1 MIKLKTLTIK
11 NFMSVGAATQVVK
24 LDQPGLTLVLG
35 NNLDLGGEGSR
46 NGTGKTTIINALSFV
61 LFGDA
66 ITNIKRDNLINKT
79 NQKNMNVTCEFEV
92 NGHSYR
98 VERGRKPNHFKFICD
113 DQVVNEKD
121 TDEAQGENRLTQDEI
136 NRIFGMSH
144 GLFKH
149 LVALNTYN
157 MPFLAMKP
165 TEQRE
170 LIEELLGITQLSD
183 KADRLKEQIRLTKAD
198 ITNEEARIEAV
209 KKSNERIEET
219 IRKFK
224 IKSTAWEE
232 DKEKQIKQLEQAVN
246 ELKQTDIDKELEQ
259 HKALAEWKEKSQELT
274 TLNKQLDYDVREE
287 QSLETT
293 LENLREELKSLEE
306 EVCPTCKQSLHDVKD
321 HEKIA
326 ANTKNNITHT
336 EEKHIHIQKNMTH
349 TKNRIHTLG
358 DIGPK
363 PVTFYDDIDKAYGHK
378 QNLSSL
384 QQDLDRFNT
393 QENPHTE
400 QIETLKSK
408 NIEQIDY
415 TMMNNLT
422 KLKEHQEFLYR
433 LLTSKDSFIR
443 KKIIDQNLNYLNS
456 RLNTY
461 LTDLGLP
468 HEVVFQSD
476 LGVEITELGR
486 ELDFDNL
493 SRGERNRLILGLS
506 WAFRDIY
513 ESTNVPINLLFID
526 ELIDSG
532 MDTQGVE
539 SSMAILKKLTRER
552 QKNVFLISHKDELT
566 GRVNSIMNV
575 VKENGFTSFGEDFE
589 VVSVH

>member
-1 MIKLKTLTIK
+1 MIKLKALTIK

-79 NQKNMNVTCEFEV
+79 NQKGMNVSLEFEV
-92 NGHSYR
+92 NGHNYR
-98 VERGRKPNHFKFICD
+98 IERGRKPNHFKFIVD
-113 DQVVNEKD
+113 DEVVNEKD

-136 NRIFGMSH
+136 NRVFGMSH
-144 GLFKH
+144 ALFKN
-149 LVALNTYN
+149 VIALNTYN

-170 LIEELLGITQLSD
+170 VIEELLGITQLSN
-183 KADRLKEQIRLTKAD
+183 KSDRLKEQIRLTKED
-198 ITNEEARIEAV
+198 IRGEELRIDAV
-209 KKSNERIEET
+209 KASNEKIEGT
-219 IRKFK
+219 IRNFR
-224 IKSTAWEE
+224 IKSTAWEDQH
-232 DKEKQIKQLEQAVN
+232 DKKLKELSTAIT
-246 ELKQTDIDKELEQ
+246 ELKQIDVEHELEQ
-259 HKALAEWKEKSQELT
+259 HKKLDEWKEKQQEILG
-274 TLNKQLDYDVREE
+274 LRKQLDYDVRESN
-287 QSLETT
+287 SLTSQIDK
-293 LENLREELKSLEE
+293 LNENISALEE
-306 EVCPTCKQSLHDVKD
+306 KTCPMCEQKIHDNTS
-321 HEKIA
+321 HEKIMS
-326 ANTKNNITHT
+326 NTKESISTNTDSLKQLQEAIVHT
-336 EEKHIHIQKNMTH
+336 EK
-349 TKNRIHTLG
+349 RIT
-358 DIGPK
+358 DIGEPGVK
-363 PVTFYDDIDKAYGHK
+363 PVTSYNDHDDAYKHK
-378 QNLSSL
+378 QNLDNLVS
-384 QQDLDRFNT
+384 DYDRIKDE
-393 QENPHTE
+393 QNPHIE
-400 QIETLKSK
+400 QIETLRSQ
-408 NIEQIDY
+408 NIEEIDY
-415 TMMNNLT
+415 SMINQLT

-443 KKIIDQNLNYLNS
+443 KKIIDQNLAYLNG
-456 RLNTY
+456 RLNHY
-461 LTDLGLP
+461 LEDLGLP
-468 HEVVFQSD
+468 HEVIFRSD
-476 LGVEITELGR
+476 LSVEITELGR

-506 WAFRDIY
+506 WAFRDIF
-513 ESTNVPINLLFID
+513 ESTNSPVNLLFID

-539 SSMAILKKLTRER
+539 SSMAILKKMTRER

-575 VKENGFTSFGEDFE
+575 VKENGFTSFGKDFE

>member
-79 NQKNMNVTCEFEV
+79 NQKGMNVTCEFDV
-92 NGHSYR
+92 NGHSYK

-157 MPFLAMKP
+157 MPFLGMKP

-183 KADRLKEQIRLTKAD
+183 KADRLKEQIRLSKAD
-198 ITNEEARIEAV
+198 IVNEEARTDAV
-209 KKSNERIEET
+209 KKSNERIEDT

-224 IKSTAWEE
+224 IKSTAWQD
-232 DKEKQIKQLEQAVN
+232 DKEKKSKQLEQAIT
-246 ELKQTDIDKELEQ
+246 ELQHINIEEEIEQ
-259 HKALAEWKEKSQELT
+259 HKALVEWKEKSQDIN

-293 LENLREELKSLEE
+293 LENLREELASLEE
-306 EVCPTCKQSLHDVKD
+306 QVCPTCKQSLHEVKD

-349 TKNRIHTLG
+349 TKNRIQEIG
-358 DIGPK
+358 DIGSK
-363 PVTFYDDIDKAYGHK
+363 PATLYEDIDKAYGHK

-384 QQDLDRFNT
+384 QQDFDRLST
-393 QENPHTE
+393 EENPHTE

-408 NIEQIDY
+408 NIEELDY
-415 TMMNNLT
+415 TLMNNLT

-456 RLNTY
+456 RLNMY

-468 HEVVFQSD
+468 HEVIFQSD

-539 SSMAILKKLTRER
+539 ASMAILKRLTRER
-552 QKNVFLISHKDELT
+552 QKNVFLISHKDELA

-589 VVSVH
+589 VVSIH

>member
-1 MIKLKTLTIK
+1 MIKLKALTIK

-79 NQKNMNVTCEFEV
+79 NQKGMNVSLEFEV
-92 NGHSYR
+92 NGHNYR
-98 VERGRKPNHFKFICD
+98 IERGRKPNHFKFIVD
-113 DQVVNEKD
+113 DEVVNEKD

-136 NRIFGMSH
+136 NRVFGMSH
-144 GLFKH
+144 ALFKN
-149 LVALNTYN
+149 VIALNTYN

-170 LIEELLGITQLSD
+170 VIEELLGITQLSN
-183 KADRLKEQIRLTKAD
+183 KSDRLKEQIRLTKED
-198 ITNEEARIEAV
+198 IRGEELRIDAV
-209 KKSNERIEET
+209 KASNEKIEGT
-219 IRKFK
+219 IRNFR
-224 IKSTAWEE
+224 IKSTAWEDQH
-232 DKEKQIKQLEQAVN
+232 DKKLKELSTAIT
-246 ELKQTDIDKELEQ
+246 ELKQIDVEHELEQ
-259 HKALAEWKEKSQELT
+259 HKKLDEWKEKQQEILG
-274 TLNKQLDYDVREE
+274 LKKQLDYDVRESN
-287 QSLETT
+287 SLTSQIDK
-293 LENLREELKSLEE
+293 LNENISALEE
-306 EVCPTCKQSLHDVKD
+306 KTCPMCEQKIHDNTS
-321 HEKIA
+321 HEKIMS
-326 ANTKNNITHT
+326 NTKESISTNTDSLKQLQEAIVHT
-336 EEKHIHIQKNMTH
+336 EK
-349 TKNRIHTLG
+349 RIT
-358 DIGPK
+358 DIGEPGVK
-363 PVTFYDDIDKAYGHK
+363 PVTSYNDHDDAYKHK
-378 QNLSSL
+378 QNLDNLVS
-384 QQDLDRFNT
+384 DYDRIKDE
-393 QENPHTE
+393 QNPHIE
-400 QIETLKSK
+400 QIETLRSQ
-408 NIEQIDY
+408 NIEEIDY
-415 TMMNNLT
+415 SMINQLT

-443 KKIIDQNLNYLNS
+443 KKIIDQNLAYLNG
-456 RLNTY
+456 RLNHY
-461 LTDLGLP
+461 LEDLGLP
-468 HEVVFQSD
+468 HEVIFRSD
-476 LGVEITELGR
+476 LSVEITELGR

-506 WAFRDIY
+506 WAFRDIF
-513 ESTNVPINLLFID
+513 ESTNSPVNLLFID

-539 SSMAILKKLTRER
+539 SSMAILKKMTRER

-575 VKENGFTSFGEDFE
+575 VKENGFTSFGKDFE

>member
-1 MIKLKTLTIK
+1 
-11 NFMSVGAATQVVK
+11 MSVGAATQVVK

-157 MPFLAMKP
+157 MPFLGMKP

-183 KADRLKEQIRLTKAD
+183 KADRLKEQVRLTKAD
-198 ITNEEARIEAV
+198 ITNEEARIDAV

-224 IKSTAWEE
+224 IKSTAWQE
-232 DKEKQIKQLEQAVN
+232 DKEKQIKQLDQAIN
-246 ELKQTDIDKELEQ
+246 ELKQTDIEQEIKQ
-259 HKALAEWKEKSQELT
+259 HKALVLWKEKSQELN

-293 LENLREELKSLEE
+293 LENLRGELADLEE
-306 EVCPTCKQSLHDVKD
+306 AVCPTCKQGMHEVKD

-349 TKNRIHTLG
+349 TKNRIQELG
-358 DIGPK
+358 EIGPK
-363 PVTFYDDIDKAYGHK
+363 PETFYEDMDKAYGHK

-384 QQDLDRFNT
+384 QQDYDRLNA
-393 QENPHTE
+393 EDNPHTE
-400 QIETLKSK
+400 QIETLQSK
-408 NIEQIDY
+408 NIEELDY

-456 RLNTY
+456 RLNMY
-461 LTDLGLP
+461 LTELGLP
-468 HEVVFQSD
+468 HEVIFQSD

-513 ESTNVPINLLFID
+513 ESTNTPINLLFID

-589 VVSVH
+589 VVSIH